1 MYFIYKGAPMGASGG
16 AKPTGR
22 SVTLTADNWTGT
34 AAPYSQT
41 VAVPGVLADEAVQLV
56 QIVPTAD
63 SMDVWKAAGVM
74 CTAQAVGKLT
84 FTAEEKP
91 GGSLKIFVVLQEVAG

>member
-1 MYFIYKGAPMGASGG
+1 MGASGG
-16 AKPTGR
+16 TKPIGR

-63 SMDVWKAAGVM
+63 SMDAWEAAGVR

-84 FTAEEKP
+84 FMAKEKP
-91 GGSLKIFVVLQEVAG
+91 AGDLNIFAILQEVVG